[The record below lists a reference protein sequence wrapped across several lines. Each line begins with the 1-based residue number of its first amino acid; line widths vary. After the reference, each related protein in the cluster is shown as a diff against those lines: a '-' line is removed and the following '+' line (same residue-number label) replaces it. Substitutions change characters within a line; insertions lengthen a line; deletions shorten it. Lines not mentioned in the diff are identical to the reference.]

1 MCFISEVGGERRQ
14 RTNKRIPEETMTL
27 EMRPQEPDVALD
39 SAKNKC
45 LVLGLETA
53 LPHPRREKRPVCGEW
68 GRAGNKLQESE
79 R

>member
-1 MCFISEVGGERRQ
+1 
-14 RTNKRIPEETMTL
+14 MTL